1 MDDVLTWDEI
11 VAKYP
16 DEWVLID
23 DPETSAGLNIVR
35 GRVLGH
41 DPELKIVERL
51 DNETRARYTALLFTG
66 SPTDPD
72 MAYILDVI

>member
-23 DPETSAGLNIVR
+23 EPETTAGMEIIR

-41 DPELKIVERL
+41 DPELEIVERL
-51 DNETRARYTALLFTG
+51 DNRVLPRRAALLFTG
-66 SPTDPD
+66 SLTDPK
-72 MAYILDVI
+72 MGYLL